1 MLNNITMGQ
10 YYPVDSKVHRLDPRI
25 KLILTI
31 VFIVVVFMAKT
42 FLGYALILGFVWLT
56 SRLANVPLRMLL
68 RGLKPLRLIIIL
80 TFLLNLFFT
89 AGETTWVE
97 FWIIRI
103 TKEGFLQAA
112 FYSLRLIIILTF
124 LLNLFFTSGETTWVE
139 FWIIRITKEGFMQAA
154 FYSLRL
160 VFLVI
165 GTSLLTLTTSP
176 VSLSDGIELLL
187 TPLKKIHFPAHELAM
202 MMTIALRFIPTLLEE
217 TDKIMKAQMA
227 RGADFES
234 GNLVSRAKAMVPLL
248 VPLFVSAFRRA
259 GDLAMAMESRC
270 YHGGNGRTRLRVL
283 KITKNDW
290 IACGAM
296 AALLALI
303 ILEGI
308 FL

>member
-31 VFIVVVFMAKT
+31 VFIVIVFMAKT
-42 FLGYALILGFVWLT
+42 FLGYALILGFVWMT
-56 SRLANVPLRMLL
+56 SRLANVPFRMLL

-89 AGETTWVE
+89 SGDTV
-97 FWIIRI
+97 WI
-103 TKEGFLQAA
+103 
-112 FYSLRLIIILTF
+112 
-124 LLNLFFTSGETTWVE
+124 E

-160 VFLVI
+160 VFLVL
-165 GTSLLTLTTSP
+165 GTSILTLTQWE
-176 VSLSDGIELLL
+176 VWLCVILS
-187 TPLKKIHFPAHELAM
+187 LKKIHFPAHELAM

-234 GNLVSRAKAMVPLL
+234 GNLLSRAKAMVPLL

-270 YHGGNGRTRLRVL
+270 YHGGEGRTRLRVL
-283 KITKNDW
+283 KITRNDW

-296 AALLALI
+296 AVLLGLI

-308 FL
+308 IF

>member
-10 YYPVDSKVHRLDPRI
+10 YYPVDSKIHRLDPRI
-25 KLILTI
+25 KLVLTI
-31 VFIVVVFMAKT
+31 AFIVIVFMAKT
-42 FLGYALILGFVWLT
+42 FIGYAVILGFVYLV
-56 SRLANVPLRMLL
+56 SRLANVPFKMLL

-89 AGETTWVE
+89 GGETTWVA
-97 FWIIRI
+97 FWVIRI

-112 FYSLRLIIILTF
+112 FYSLRLI
-124 LLNLFFTSGETTWVE
+124 
-139 FWIIRITKEGFMQAA
+139 
-154 FYSLRL
+154 
-160 VFLVI
+160 FLVI

-234 GNLVSRAKAMVPLL
+234 GNLISRAKAMVPLL

-270 YHGGNGRTRLRVL
+270 YHGGEGRTRLRVL

-290 IACGAM
+290 IACGVM

>member
-10 YYPVDSKVHRLDPRI
+10 YYPVDSKVHRLDPRV

-31 VFIVVVFMAKT
+31 VFIVTVFLAKS
-42 FLGYALILGFVWLT
+42 FLGYAVILGFVWLT
-56 SRLANVPLRMLL
+56 SRLANVPFRMLL

-89 AGETTWVE
+89 PGETIWIE
-97 FWIIRI
+97 FWVIRI
-103 TKEGFLQAA
+103 AKEGFLQAA
-112 FYSLRLIIILTF
+112 FYSLRLI
-124 LLNLFFTSGETTWVE
+124 
-139 FWIIRITKEGFMQAA
+139 
-154 FYSLRL
+154 
-160 VFLVI
+160 FLVI

-176 VSLSDGIELLL
+176 VSLSDGIEILLS
-187 TPLKKIHFPAHELAM
+187 PLKIIHFPAHELAM

-234 GNLVSRAKAMVPLL
+234 GNLLSRAKAMVPLL

-270 YHGGNGRTRLRVL
+270 YHGGEGRTRLRVL
-283 KITKNDW
+283 KLTRNDW

-296 AALLALI
+296 AVLLALI

-308 FL
+308 IF

>member
-25 KLILTI
+25 KLVLTI
-31 VFIVVVFMAKT
+31 VFIVAVFMAKT
-42 FLGYALILGFVWLT
+42 FLGYALILGFVYMA
-56 SRLANVPLRMLL
+56 SRLANVPFKMLL
-68 RGLKPLRLIIIL
+68 RGLKP
-80 TFLLNLFFT
+80 
-89 AGETTWVE
+89 
-97 FWIIRI
+97 
-103 TKEGFLQAA
+103 
-112 FYSLRLIIILTF
+112 LRLIIILTF

-176 VSLSDGIELLL
+176 VALSDGIELLL

-217 TDKIMKAQMA
+217 TDKIMKAQSA

-234 GNLVSRAKAMVPLL
+234 GNLLKRARAMIPLL

-259 GDLAMAMESRC
+259 SELAMAMEARC
-270 YHGGNGRTRLRVL
+270 YHGGEGRTRLRVL
-283 KITKNDW
+283 KLTRPDLWASLAVAGLI
-290 IACGAM
+290 
-296 AALLALI
+296 ALI
-303 ILEGI
+303 VLEGI
-308 FL
+308 VLPKGWLL

>member
-10 YYPVDSKVHRLDPRI
+10 YYPVDSPVHRLDPRI

-42 FLGYALILGFVWLT
+42 FLGYALILGFVWMT
-56 SRLANVPLRMLL
+56 SRLANVPFRMLL

-89 AGETTWVE
+89 AGETLWLE
-97 FWIIRI
+97 
-103 TKEGFLQAA
+103 L
-112 FYSLRLIIILTF
+112 
-124 LLNLFFTSGETTWVE
+124 
-139 FWIIRITKEGFMQAA
+139 WIIRITKEGFMQAA

-160 VFLVI
+160 IFLVI

-176 VSLSDGIELLL
+176 VSLSDAIEILL

-234 GNLVSRAKAMVPLL
+234 GNLISRAKAMVPLL

-259 GDLAMAMESRC
+259 SDLAMAMESRC
-270 YHGGNGRTRLRVL
+270 YHGGEGRTRLRVL
-283 KITKNDW
+283 KITRNDW

-296 AALLALI
+296 AGLLALI

>member
-10 YYPVDSKVHRLDPRI
+10 YYPVDSRVHRLDPRM
-25 KLILTI
+25 KLILAV
-31 VFIVVVFMAKT
+31 VFIVTVFLAKT
-42 FLGYALILGFVWLT
+42 FAGYALILAFVYLT
-56 SRLANVPLRMLL
+56 SRLANVPFRMLL

-89 AGETTWVE
+89 PGDTLWLE

-103 TKEGFLQAA
+103 TREAFLQAL
-112 FYSLRLIIILTF
+112 FYSLRL
-124 LLNLFFTSGETTWVE
+124 
-139 FWIIRITKEGFMQAA
+139 A
-154 FYSLRL
+154 
-160 VFLVI
+160 FLVV

-176 VSLSDGIELLL
+176 VALSDGIELLL
-187 TPLKKIHFPAHELAM
+187 SPLKKIRFPAHELAM

-234 GNLVSRAKAMVPLL
+234 GNLISRAKAMVPLL

-270 YHGGNGRTRLRVL
+270 YHGGEGRTRLRVL
-283 KITKNDW
+283 KLGRNDW
-290 IACGAM
+290 IACGVV
-296 AALLALI
+296 ALLLGLI

>member
-10 YYPVDSKVHRLDPRI
+10 YYPVDSRVHRLDPRM
-25 KLILTI
+25 KLILAV
-31 VFIVVVFMAKT
+31 VFIVTVFLAKT
-42 FLGYALILGFVWLT
+42 FAGYALILAFVYLT
-56 SRLANVPLRMLL
+56 SRLANVPFRMLL

-89 AGETTWVE
+89 PGDTLWLE

-103 TKEGFLQAA
+103 TREAFLQAL
-112 FYSLRLIIILTF
+112 FYSLRL
-124 LLNLFFTSGETTWVE
+124 
-139 FWIIRITKEGFMQAA
+139 A
-154 FYSLRL
+154 
-160 VFLVI
+160 FLVV

-176 VSLSDGIELLL
+176 VALSDGIELLL
-187 TPLKKIHFPAHELAM
+187 SPLKKIRFPAHELAM

-234 GNLVSRAKAMVPLL
+234 GNLISRAKAMVPLL

-270 YHGGNGRTRLRVL
+270 YHGGEGRTRLRVL
-283 KITKNDW
+283 KLGRDDW
-290 IACGAM
+290 IACGVV
-296 AALLALI
+296 ALLLGLI